1 MPVTDEYVSAHDAAL
16 RLNIDRSY
24 ILALCRQGRFA
35 GAAKIGTSWAIP
47 REAVENFQRLKP
59 GVKSKTKQK
68 QAEDREIVAAALEA
82 VKGGMRNDHQREDS
96 SAE

>member
-16 RLNIDRSY
+16 KLNIDRSY
-24 ILALCRQGRFA
+24 ILTLCRQGRFA

-59 GVKSKTKQK
+59 GVKSKTKRQK
-68 QAEDREIVAAALEA
+68 AEDEAMMAAVREQLKGA
-82 VKGGMRNDHQREDS
+82 VKDEH
-96 SAE
+96 

>member
-59 GVKSKTKQK
+59 GVKSKTKQ
-68 QAEDREIVAAALEA
+68 QQTEDREIRARTLEA
-82 VKGGMRNDHQREDS
+82 LGEVKSDD
-96 SAE
+96 